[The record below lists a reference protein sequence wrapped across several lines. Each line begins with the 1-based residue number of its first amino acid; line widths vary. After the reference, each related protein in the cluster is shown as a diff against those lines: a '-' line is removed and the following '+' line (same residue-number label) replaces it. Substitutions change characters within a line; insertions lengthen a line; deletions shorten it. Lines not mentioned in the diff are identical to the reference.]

1 MKQFMVRSIAL
12 SGMCVF
18 LMACQGVA
26 QQTAQE
32 QQEMQFAISAQVF
45 EQYLQADNLP
55 FAAEQLDEMQSAG
68 LSGTALELYQQQL
81 AEAWLAKSKH
91 ALEQD
96 DMQQAATALAN
107 ARKWLPDAPA
117 LAVEL
122 PEAVIEPVAPEPAL
136 PPVKALPKP
145 AVKAKPAVP
154 KVKAPSPAEPT
165 DVVPTASQLT
175 VVKSIAL
182 PMQDNLRLGSTL
194 EQAAKQA
201 IDGRYQIAVQVQD
214 TKEFH
219 WVAALLNTRFKR
231 LSATF
236 NPQLIERIAED
247 QAPLLQLLSAE

>member
-68 LSGTALELYQQQL
+68 LSGTTLELYQQQL

-91 ALEQD
+91 ALEQHD
-96 DMQQAATALAN
+96 IQQAATALAN

-122 PEAVIEPVAPEPAL
+122 PEAMIEPVAPEPAL
-136 PPVKALPKP
+136 PPAKVSPKP
-145 AVKAKPAVP
+145 AVKAKPAP
-154 KVKAPSPAEPT
+154 KAQAPAEPAA
-165 DVVPTASQLT
+165 VAPSARSLT

-201 IDGRYQIAVQVQD
+201 IDGRYQIAIQVQD

-236 NPQLIERIAED
+236 NPQLIERIAVD

>member
-55 FAAEQLDEMQSAG
+55 FAAEQLHEMQSAG

-91 ALEQD
+91 ALEQH

-117 LAVEL
+117 LAAEL
-122 PEAVIEPVAPEPAL
+122 PEAVIEPAPPEPVV

-145 AVKAKPAVP
+145 AVKAKPAP
-154 KVKAPSPAEPT
+154 KAQAPAEPAA
-165 DVVPTASQLT
+165 VAPSARSLT

-236 NPQLIERIAED
+236 NPQLIERIAVD

>member
-91 ALEQD
+91 ALEQH

-117 LAVEL
+117 LAAEL
-122 PEAVIEPVAPEPAL
+122 PEAVIEPAPPEPVV

-145 AVKAKPAVP
+145 AVKAKPAP
-154 KVKAPSPAEPT
+154 KAQAPAEPAA
-165 DVVPTASQLT
+165 VAPSARSLT

-236 NPQLIERIAED
+236 NPQLIERIAVD

>member
-55 FAAEQLDEMQSAG
+55 FAAEQLHEMQSAG

-91 ALEQD
+91 ALEQH

-117 LAVEL
+117 LAAEL
-122 PEAVIEPVAPEPAL
+122 PEAVIEPAPPEPVV
-136 PPVKALPKP
+136 PSVKALPKP
-145 AVKAKPAVP
+145 AVKAKPAP
-154 KVKAPSPAEPT
+154 KAQAPSPAEPT

-236 NPQLIERIAED
+236 NPQLIERIAVD

>member
-1 MKQFMVRSIAL
+1 MKQFMVRSLAL

-26 QQTAQE
+26 QQTTQE

-91 ALEQD
+91 ALEQHD
-96 DMQQAATALAN
+96 IQQAATALAN

-136 PPVKALPKP
+136 PPAKVSPKP
-145 AVKAKPAVP
+145 AVKAKPAP
-154 KVKAPSPAEPT
+154 KAQAPAEPAA
-165 DVVPTASQLT
+165 VAPSARSLT

-236 NPQLIERIAED
+236 NPQLIERIAVD

>member
-1 MKQFMVRSIAL
+1 MKQFMVRSLAL

-91 ALEQD
+91 ALEQHD
-96 DMQQAATALAN
+96 IQQAATALAN

-136 PPVKALPKP
+136 PPAKVSPKP
-145 AVKAKPAVP
+145 AVKAKPAP
-154 KVKAPSPAEPT
+154 KAQAPAEPAA
-165 DVVPTASQLT
+165 VAPSARSLT

-236 NPQLIERIAED
+236 NPRLIERIAVD

>member
-1 MKQFMVRSIAL
+1 MKQFMVRSLAL

-26 QQTAQE
+26 QQTTQE

-91 ALEQD
+91 ALEQH

-117 LAVEL
+117 LAAEL

-136 PPVKALPKP
+136 PPAKVSPKP
-145 AVKAKPAVP
+145 AVKAKPAP
-154 KVKAPSPAEPT
+154 KAQAPAEPAA
-165 DVVPTASQLT
+165 VAPSARSLT

-236 NPQLIERIAED
+236 NPQLIERIAVD

>member
-1 MKQFMVRSIAL
+1 MKQFMVRSLAL

-26 QQTAQE
+26 QQTTQE

-55 FAAEQLDEMQSAG
+55 FAAEQLHEMQSAG

-91 ALEQD
+91 ALEQHD
-96 DMQQAATALAN
+96 IQQAATALAN

-136 PPVKALPKP
+136 PPAKVSPKP
-145 AVKAKPAVP
+145 AVKAKPAP
-154 KVKAPSPAEPT
+154 KAQAPAEPAA
-165 DVVPTASQLT
+165 VAPSARSLT

-236 NPQLIERIAED
+236 NPRLIERIAVD